1 MKRKKEDAAVTR
13 QSVLDAALKVF
24 SRKGYTQ
31 ATLEAVAREAGVTRG
46 AIYWHFN
53 NKFEMFGALL
63 TDLYE
68 NAKVRTHR
76 ILNSDEKA
84 IDKVRLLI
92 TELFVMSLN
101 QEEFKIVEEVN
112 IFKHEKR
119 KELKEFFNRHK
130 ENVKI
135 MRGLIKDLI
144 EEGQNAGEFDSRI
157 DPEITTW
164 ALISY
169 LAGTKSAWLSG
180 ITDIYNAENAEK
192 FGDIFI
198 NGIVKR

>member
-68 NAKVRTHR
+68 KAKARTHR

-84 IDKVRLLI
+84 SDKVRLLI

-112 IFKHEKR
+112 IFKYEKR
-119 KELKEFFNRHK
+119 KELKEFFSRHQ

-180 ITDIYNAENAEK
+180 ITEIYNAENAEK
-192 FGDIFI
+192 FVDIFI